1 MSEQETVGVMTTEQ
15 CWEMLRA
22 NEFGR
27 LAFHLAGEVHLAPVN
42 YAVEHDTLLFR
53 TAEGS
58 KLLGVVMNPDVAF
71 EIDEFDEHH
80 ARSVVIRGVARR
92 LEEDEHHRTENV
104 PLRTWVPTLKYDVVE
119 IRPTEITGRS
129 FELSRPWLHMVPQ
142 P

>member
-1 MSEQETVGVMTTEQ
+1 MSEQGPVGQMTTDE
-15 CWEMLRA
+15 CWEMLRV

-27 LAFHLAGEVHLAPVN
+27 LAFHLAGEVHLTPIN
-42 YAVEHDTLLFR
+42 YAVDHDTLLFR

-92 LEEDEHHRTENV
+92 LEEDEEHRAESV
-104 PLRTWVPTLKYDVVE
+104 PLRPWVTTLKYDVVE

-129 FELSRPWLHMVPQ
+129 FELSRPWLHMTPSG
-142 P
+142 